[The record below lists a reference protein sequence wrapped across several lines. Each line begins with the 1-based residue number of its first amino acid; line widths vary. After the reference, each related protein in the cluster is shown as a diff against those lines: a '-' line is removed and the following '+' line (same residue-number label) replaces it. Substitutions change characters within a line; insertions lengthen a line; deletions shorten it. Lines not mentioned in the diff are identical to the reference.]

1 MAWFPLFIV
10 YYVRANDDCCYQAFN
25 RKLRWRGE
33 EIFELAALPV
43 EDIGDSFTARPRPA
57 GQVPVSKTEMIRF
70 VDFISRNLIAFPFK
84 EENRVVFVLTL
95 PGNDLPVSFWN

>member
-1 MAWFPLFIV
+1 MYALMLVVV
-10 YYVRANDDCCYQAFN
+10 YLTVN

-33 EIFELAALPV
+33 EVFELAALPV

-70 VDFISRNLIAFPFK
+70 VDFMTRNLIAFAFQGRK
-84 EENRVVFVLTL
+84 
-95 PGNDLPVSFWN
+95 PGSICADLAWK